1 MEVMDKFWAFRQLLD
16 FMADHS
22 EVVDADMD
30 NYRGDIV
37 ITGETDDQ
45 VITITVSMNKK
56 EENNGN

>member
-1 MEVMDKFWAFRQLLD
+1 MDRFWLFRHLLD

-22 EVVDADMD
+22 EVVDADLD
-30 NYRGDIV
+30 NYCGDIE

-45 VITITVSMNKK
+45 VIKVTVSFKNK